1 MVDALAAAV
10 EPDGAVKPMTWLPW
24 LLFPLI
30 GASIGYATNWLAIRM
45 LFRPR
50 QRRWG
55 MQGLLPRRRHELA
68 RRIGQVVA
76 RDLVRID
83 EMLEP
88 IKDVDLEPTFTA
100 FVDDIVASKS
110 DELRQMPLIGALFS
124 PQMFSGIRDRVVREL
139 VGRQGEIIDRLG
151 QLAGE
156 HIDIAALAETKVAG
170 FELDGLERV
179 VNEVAHRELRAIEI
193 WGAVLG
199 AVVGLA
205 QAALLALL
213 PLGHI

>member
-1 MVDALAAAV
+1 
-10 EPDGAVKPMTWLPW
+10 MTWLPW

-30 GASIGYATNWLAIRM
+30 GAGIGYATNWLAIRM

-50 QRRWG
+50 QPRWG
-55 MQGLLPRRRHELA
+55 MQGLIPRRRHELA

-88 IKDVDLEPTFTA
+88 IKTVDLEPTFAA
-100 FVDDIVASKS
+100 FVDDIIAAKS

-139 VGRQGEIIDRLG
+139 VDRQGDIIDRLG

-156 HIDIAALAETKVAG
+156 HIDIATLAEAKVAG
-170 FELDGLERV
+170 FEMDGLERLV
-179 VNEVAHRELRAIEI
+179 TEVAHRELRAIEV
-193 WGAVLG
+193 WGALLG
-199 AVVGLA
+199 ALVGLA
-205 QAALLALL
+205 QASLLVLL
-213 PLGHI
+213 PIT